1 MKTSVLSLLLMLSFV
16 LVGAAQETT
25 PVYTVSSI
33 QDGSKSTP
41 IADML
46 ESVMEKTPAGFEMS
60 SWIAVGN
67 GGLLE
72 NINPADRVVGV
83 NQLGLS
89 LQKSGETFSAQVDF
103 LYGRDAAQF
112 QSFMNGSTSWDNTAS
127 FDHGAYAIAMP
138 QLFVEADVNDW
149 TIRGGHFLFN
159 STSGLYSTDRFFA
172 TRTAAESILVRPYTL
187 SGITATTQMEET
199 ELTLGWA
206 AGVNT
211 GFDSSFG
218 PNNDV
223 FVLGAKRDFGDKL
236 TLNYSALI
244 GNFLGGPETTSFAA
258 DYYHELNIAYQVS
271 DKLAVD
277 VTHVELSSVMP
288 VEIWRQSAH
297 YTINEQM
304 TLGQRYESIT
314 GGLYSVESVSV
325 GLNYRR
331 EGWDNIVLRPEIRWS
346 EGNGGQ
352 VAGGRTQETTFFMD
366 VVITY

>member
-33 QDGSKSTP
+33 QNDSRSTP

-60 SWIAVGN
+60 SWISVGN

-83 NQLGLS
+83 NQLGIS
-89 LQKSGETFSAQVDF
+89 LQKSGETFRTQLDL

-112 QSFMNGSTSWDNTAS
+112 QSFMNGSSSWDNTAS
-127 FDHGAYAIAMP
+127 FDHGAYGIAMP

-149 TIRGGHFLFN
+149 TLRGGHFLFN
-159 STSGLYSTDRFFA
+159 STSGLYSTDRFFD
-172 TRTAAESILVRPYTL
+172 TRTAAESSLIRPYTL
-187 SGITATTQMEET
+187 SGITASTQMEDT

-211 GFDSSFG
+211 GFDSSAG
-218 PNNDV
+218 PNNDI
-223 FVLGAKRDFGDKL
+223 FVLGAKRNFGDKL

-244 GNFLGGPETTSFAA
+244 GNFLGGPEVSPFAA

-271 DKLAVD
+271 DKLSVD
-277 VTHVELSSVMP
+277 VTHVEMSTVLP
-288 VEIWRQSAH
+288 VEIWRQSAY
-297 YTINEQM
+297 YTINERM

-314 GGLYSVESVSV
+314 GGIYNVESVSV

-346 EGNGGQ
+346 KDNGGQ
-352 VAGGRTQETTFFMD
+352 VARDNSQETTFFMD
-366 VVITY
+366 AVFTY